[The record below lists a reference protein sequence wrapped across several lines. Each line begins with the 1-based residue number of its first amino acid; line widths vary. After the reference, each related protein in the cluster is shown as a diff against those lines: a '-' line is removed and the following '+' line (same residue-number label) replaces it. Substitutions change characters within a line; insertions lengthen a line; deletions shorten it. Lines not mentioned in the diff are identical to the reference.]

1 MEVIME
7 TKKIIAKE
15 LKAFNGFAALFLIIL
30 FALVATAMV
39 IVGAMGLDGLV
50 LGSTALG
57 VVMFVFGLLLV
68 FVLCFVPAGLKV
80 VRPNEA
86 RVFTLFG
93 KYYGTISK
101 SGFFFVNPFVVSI
114 IPADDA
120 AKEAAA
126 AAAASKAKLRGN
138 ETEFATQSMRKVVSL
153 KTQTLSNSTQK
164 VNDVLGN
171 PIMIGAIVI
180 WKVVDPTQAVFA
192 VENYKEY
199 LSIQTDSIVRN
210 TARLY
215 PYDVFDEDEDDGKKE
230 YSLRGSSLEIA
241 ENMKKE
247 LQERVE
253 SAGLYI
259 EEVRITHLAYAEE
272 IAAAMLQ
279 RQQAAA
285 IIAARQKIVDGA
297 VGMVKMALE
306 KLSEDDIV
314 VLDDERKAAMVSN
327 LLVVL
332 CGNKDAQ
339 PIVNS
344 GTLYS

>member
-1 MEVIME
+1 ME
-7 TKKIIAKE
+7 TKKITAKE
-15 LKAFNGFAALFLIIL
+15 LKAANGFAALFLIIL
-30 FALVATAMV
+30 LALAAIALV
-39 IVGAMGLDGLV
+39 IVGALGIDGLV
-50 LGSTALG
+50 LNSTVLG
-57 VVMFVFGLLLV
+57 TVMFVLGILLV
-68 FVLCFVPAGLKV
+68 FVLCFAPAGLKV

-101 SGFFFVNPFVVSI
+101 AGFFFVNPFVVSI
-114 IPADDA
+114 VPVDEA

-126 AAAASKAKLRGN
+126 VVAASKAKMRST
-138 ETEFATQSMRKVVSL
+138 ETEFAAQGMRKVVSL
-153 KTQTLSNSTQK
+153 KTQTLSNATQK

-180 WKVVDPTQAVFA
+180 WKVTDPTQAVFA

-215 PYDVFDEDEDDGKKE
+215 PYDVFDEDDDDGKKE
-230 YSLRGSSLEIA
+230 FSLRGSSLEIA

-253 SAGLYI
+253 GAGLYI

-344 GTLYS
+344 GTIYN

>member
-1 MEVIME
+1 ME
-7 TKKIIAKE
+7 TKKITAKE
-15 LKAFNGFAALFLIIL
+15 LKAANGFAALFLIIL
-30 FALVATAMV
+30 LALAAIALI
-39 IVGAMGLDGLV
+39 IVGAMGIDGLV
-50 LGSTALG
+50 LNSTALG
-57 VVMFVFGLLLV
+57 TVMFVLGILLV
-68 FVLCFVPAGLKV
+68 FVLCFAPAGLKV

-101 SGFFFVNPFVVSI
+101 AGFFFVNPFVVSI
-114 IPADDA
+114 VPVDEA

-126 AAAASKAKLRGN
+126 VVAASKAKMRST
-138 ETEFATQSMRKVVSL
+138 ETEFAAQGLRKVVSL
-153 KTQTLSNSTQK
+153 KTQTLSNATQK

-180 WKVVDPTQAVFA
+180 WKVTDPTQAVFA

-215 PYDVFDEDEDDGKKE
+215 PYDVFDEDDDDGKKE
-230 YSLRGSSLEIA
+230 FSLRGSSLEIA

-253 SAGLYI
+253 GAGLYI

-344 GTLYS
+344 GTLYN

>member
-7 TKKIIAKE
+7 TKKITAKE
-15 LKAFNGFAALFLIIL
+15 LRATNGFLALFLIIL
-30 FALVATAMV
+30 AAFAAIALT
-39 IVGAMGLDGLV
+39 IVGALGFDGMVISSPV
-50 LGSTALG
+50 LAT
-57 VVMFVFGLLLV
+57 VMFVAGIVLI

-93 KYYGTISK
+93 KYFGTISRA
-101 SGFFFVNPFVVSI
+101 GFFFVNPFVVSI
-114 IPADDA
+114 VPVDDA
-120 AKEAAA
+120 AKDAVAAPKPKVKGA
-126 AAAASKAKLRGN
+126 
-138 ETEFATQSMRKVVSL
+138 ETEFAAQGVRKVVSL
-153 KTQTLSNSTQK
+153 KTQTLSNATQK

-180 WKVVDPTQAVFA
+180 WKVTDPTQAVFA

-215 PYDVFDEDEDDGKKE
+215 PYDLFDEDDDDGKKE
-230 YSLRGSSLEIA
+230 FTLRGSSLEIA
-241 ENMKKE
+241 ANMKKE

-253 SAGLYI
+253 AAGLYI

>member
-1 MEVIME
+1 ME
-7 TKKIIAKE
+7 TKKITAKE
-15 LKAFNGFAALFLIIL
+15 LRTANGFVALFLIIL
-30 FALVATAMV
+30 ATFAAIALTIIGALGFDGMV
-39 IVGAMGLDGLV
+39 IKSPV
-50 LGSTALG
+50 LAT
-57 VVMFVFGLLLV
+57 VMFVAGIVLI
-68 FVLCFVPAGLKV
+68 FVLCFAPAGLKV

-93 KYYGTISK
+93 KYYGTISRA
-101 SGFFFVNPFVVSI
+101 GFFFVNPFVVSI
-114 IPADDA
+114 VPVDEA

-126 AAAASKAKLRGN
+126 VVAASKAKMRST
-138 ETEFATQSMRKVVSL
+138 ETEFAAQGMRKVVSL

-180 WKVVDPTQAVFA
+180 WKVIDPTQAVFA

-230 YSLRGSSLEIA
+230 FSLRGSSLEIA
-241 ENMKKE
+241 ESMKKE

-253 SAGLYI
+253 GAGLYI

-344 GTLYS
+344 GTLYN

>member
-1 MEVIME
+1 ME
-7 TKKIIAKE
+7 TKKITAKE
-15 LKAFNGFAALFLIIL
+15 LKAANGFAALLLIIIAAVAAI
-30 FALVATAMV
+30 ALT
-39 IVGAMGLDGLV
+39 IVGALGLDGIV
-50 LGSTALG
+50 LGSTVLG
-57 VVMFVFGLLLV
+57 GVMFVSGILLIFL
-68 FVLCFVPAGLKV
+68 LCFAPAGLKV

-93 KYYGTISK
+93 KYYGTISRA
-101 SGFFFVNPFVVSI
+101 GFFYVNPFVVSI
-114 IPADDA
+114 VPVDEA

-126 AAAASKAKLRGN
+126 VVAASKAKMRST
-138 ETEFATQSMRKVVSL
+138 ETEFAAQGMRKVVSL
-153 KTQTLSNSTQK
+153 KTQTLSNATQK

-180 WKVVDPTQAVFA
+180 WKVIDPTQAVFA

-230 YSLRGSSLEIA
+230 FSLRGSSLEIA
-241 ENMKKE
+241 DNMKNE

-253 SAGLYI
+253 GAGLYI

-306 KLSEDDIV
+306 KLSADDIV

-344 GTLYS
+344 GTLYN

>member
-1 MEVIME
+1 ME
-7 TKKIIAKE
+7 TKKITAKE
-15 LKAFNGFAALFLIIL
+15 LRAANGFVALLVIILAALAAI
-30 FALVATAMV
+30 ALT
-39 IVGAMGLDGLV
+39 IVGALGFDGMVISSPV
-50 LGSTALG
+50 LAT
-57 VVMFVFGLLLV
+57 VMFVAGIVLIFL
-68 FVLCFVPAGLKV
+68 LCFVPAGLKV

-101 SGFFFVNPFVVSI
+101 AGFFFVNPFVVSI
-114 IPADDA
+114 VPIDDA

-126 AAAASKAKLRGN
+126 AVVASKAKMRGA
-138 ETEFATQSMRKVVSL
+138 ETELVAQGMRKVVSL

-230 YSLRGSSLEIA
+230 FSLRGSSLEIA

-253 SAGLYI
+253 AAGLYI

-306 KLSEDDIV
+306 KLSADDVV

-344 GTLYS
+344 GTLYN

>member
-1 MEVIME
+1 ME
-7 TKKIIAKE
+7 TKKITAKE
-15 LKAFNGFAALFLIIL
+15 LKAANGFVALLVIIL
-30 FALVATAMV
+30 AAIAAIALT
-39 IVGAMGLDGLV
+39 IVGALGLDGAV
-50 LGSTALG
+50 LGSSALG
-57 VVMFVFGLLLV
+57 GVMFVAGLLLI

-101 SGFFFVNPFVVSI
+101 AGFFFVNPFVVSI
-114 IPADDA
+114 VPTDDA

-126 AAAASKAKLRGN
+126 AVAASKAKMRGA
-138 ETEFATQSMRKVVSL
+138 ETEFVAQGMRKVVSL

-230 YSLRGSSLEIA
+230 FSLRGSSLEIA

-253 SAGLYI
+253 AAGLYI

-306 KLSEDDIV
+306 KLSADDVV

-344 GTLYS
+344 GTLYN